1 VYNAKAA
8 ADAGATELVTQ
19 ALGSTMD
26 PIYWAVILLVV
37 GLLLVLLEFLIPSS
51 GILGVLAAISI
62 CSGIIMAFNER
73 GALVG
78 MVFVAI
84 TVVSIPILFVAGFK
98 ILPHTPIGRQL
109 ISETPSSDEVISD
122 MATRRNM
129 REMIGWIGRST
140 SPMLPSGSI
149 EVEGQTLD
157 AVSQGM
163 AIDAN
168 KPVKIIDVQGTR
180 IIVRQCREEELTA
193 AAYRQPLP
201 ASIEA
206 DAPVEEPQ
214 VKLSPDDAFSQTL
227 EQLGLENWDEPLS
240 GKKSES

>member
-1 VYNAKAA
+1 
-8 ADAGATELVTQ
+8 
-19 ALGSTMD
+19 MD
-26 PIYWAVILLVV
+26 PIYWAVLLLVG
-37 GLLLVLLEFLIPSS
+37 GLLLVIVEFLIPSS

-62 CSGIIMAFNER
+62 LSAIIMAFNER
-73 GALVG
+73 GAVVG
-78 MVFVAI
+78 MLFIGI
-84 TVVSIPILFVAGFK
+84 TVLSIPILLIGGFK

-109 ISETPSSDEVISD
+109 ISESPSGDEVISD

-168 KPVKIIDVQGTR
+168 MPVKIIDVQGTR
-180 IIVRQCREEELTA
+180 IIVRPCREEELSA
-193 AAYRQPLP
+193 AAARLP
-201 ASIEA
+201 IPAGIEA
-206 DAPVEEPQ
+206 DMPAEAAKE
-214 VKLSPDDAFSQTL
+214 KLTPDDAFSQTL

-240 GKKSES
+240 GKKAEP

>member
-1 VYNAKAA
+1 
-8 ADAGATELVTQ
+8 
-19 ALGSTMD
+19 MD
-26 PIYWAVILLVV
+26 PIYWAVILLAV

-51 GILGVLAAISI
+51 GILGVLAALSI
-62 CSGIIMAFNER
+62 LSAIVMAFNER
-73 GALVG
+73 GPIIG
-78 MVFVAI
+78 MLFIGI
-84 TVVSIPILFVAGFK
+84 TVVSIPLLFMAGFK

-109 ISETPSSDEVISD
+109 ISESPSGDEVISE

-168 KPVKIIDVQGTR
+168 TPVKIIDVQGTR
-180 IIVRQCREEELTA
+180 IIVRPCREEELLA
-193 AAYRQPLP
+193 QSAVYLP
-201 ASIEA
+201 AGEESTA
-206 DAPVEEPQ
+206 DVPSEQ
-214 VKLSPDDAFSQTL
+214 KLTPNEAFSRTL
-227 EQLGLENWDEPLS
+227 EELGLENWDEPLS
-240 GKKSES
+240 GKTSGS